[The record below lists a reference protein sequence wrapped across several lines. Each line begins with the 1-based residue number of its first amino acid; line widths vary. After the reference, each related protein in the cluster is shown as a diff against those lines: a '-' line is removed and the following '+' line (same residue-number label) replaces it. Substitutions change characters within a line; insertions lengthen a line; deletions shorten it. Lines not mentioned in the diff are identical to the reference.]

1 MSLAT
6 RLEHRRI
13 HYGWIVAA
21 VTFLVLL
28 RSAGVRATPSI
39 LIVPLER
46 EFGWTRATIS
56 LAVSINLIL
65 YGLMGPFAA
74 ALMQRLGAR
83 PQPLS
88 ARGRSPPRLVGT
100 SKPSPSRGLTV
111 LWLPCWCWG
120 WLAGGPGAW

>member
-6 RLEHRRI
+6 RLRQRRI

-21 VTFLVLL
+21 VTFIVLL
-28 RSAGVRATPSI
+28 SSAGVRATPSI

-74 ALMQRLGAR
+74 ALRAHPIR
-83 PQPLS
+83 
-88 ARGRSPPRLVGT
+88 
-100 SKPSPSRGLTV
+100 
-111 LWLPCWCWG
+111 
-120 WLAGGPGAW
+120 